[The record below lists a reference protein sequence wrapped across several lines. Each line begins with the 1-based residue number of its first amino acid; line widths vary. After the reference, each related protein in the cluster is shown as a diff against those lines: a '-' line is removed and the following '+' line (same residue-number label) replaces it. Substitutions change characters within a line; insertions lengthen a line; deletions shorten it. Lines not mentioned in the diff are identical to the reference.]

1 MKNNSN
7 FNYVDKKYIANQINK
22 INNKQN
28 YKKLFKIVKK
38 KYKNYTINNNGI
50 FINLNDVNDDLLSD
64 INIFLKDIESEILSP
79 DLISVDINSNIASS
93 LENNSSDNSIEF
105 DIPEIKLNDDE
116 KNILRRNY

>member
-93 LENNSSDNSIEF
+93 LEYNSSDNSIEF